1 VQVDNCSSQRENNAY
16 PQPLSGEPQLQ
27 LRQHHKSIRHVDL
40 ATVELA
46 SSETARSINRN
57 IVLELIRTHQPLSRA
72 DLSRRSGLQRST
84 VSQIVEQLIGENWV
98 REGGVAT
105 LARGRRPTLLGLNE
119 DLMVIAVDLHP
130 KLATVAMVD
139 LNGRLLSRSVV
150 PLSSNPAASTKLITD
165 CIQRMRHAFSG
176 KSIEGIGISL
186 PGRVDPGTQRLIFA
200 PNLHWSDFDLK
211 GSIEKEAG
219 LAVSMENAATACLLA
234 ELHFGRL
241 NGIRDA
247 VLVTISE
254 GVGTGVFANG
264 QVITGFHGMAG
275 EFGHNSLDPAGLA
288 CACGR
293 RGCWETVASCHAAL
307 RYYQE
312 LQPSAAAITF
322 HELLNKAE
330 EGDQSAIQSLA
341 RQAHEIGRGLGPIIS
356 GLSPRVIFI
365 AGDVTSAW
373 HRFGTV
379 IEKEA
384 AQLTLAGA
392 PPQILP
398 THDGDLARLRGA
410 AALVFQRR
418 FVREPSQTAE
428 ELQKPSQVKAEPLLS
443 REHRTAVASSG
454 PIG

>member
-1 VQVDNCSSQRENNAY
+1 
-16 PQPLSGEPQLQ
+16 
-27 LRQHHKSIRHVDL
+27 
-40 ATVELA
+40 
-46 SSETARSINRN
+46 
-57 IVLELIRTHQPLSRA
+57 
-72 DLSRRSGLQRST
+72 
-84 VSQIVEQLIGENWV
+84 
-98 REGGVAT
+98 
-105 LARGRRPTLLGLNE
+105 
-119 DLMVIAVDLHP
+119 
-130 KLATVAMVD
+130 MVD

-150 PLSSNPAASTKLITD
+150 PLTSNPAASTRLIID
-165 CIQRMRHAFSG
+165 CMQRMRSAFAG

-186 PGRVDPGTQRLIFA
+186 PGRVDPATQRLIFA

-211 GSIEKEAG
+211 GVIEKETG

-247 VLVTISE
+247 VLVTVSE

-264 QVITGFHGMAG
+264 QVITGSNGMAG
-275 EFGHNSLDPAGLA
+275 EFGHNSLDPAGLP

-293 RGCWETVASCHAAL
+293 RGCWETVASCDAAR

-312 LQPSAAAITF
+312 LRPGSETITF

-330 EGDQSAIQSLA
+330 EGDESAVQALAKQA
-341 RQAHEIGRGLGPIIS
+341 RQIGRGLEPIIA

-373 HRFGTV
+373 HHFGSV

-384 AQLTLAGA
+384 AQLALAGK
-392 PPQILP
+392 PPQVLP

-418 FVREPSQTAE
+418 FVHESSPALEQNARSSSVRAEQRNNRDTAI
-428 ELQKPSQVKAEPLLS
+428 A
-443 REHRTAVASSG
+443 AST
-454 PIG
+454 PAD